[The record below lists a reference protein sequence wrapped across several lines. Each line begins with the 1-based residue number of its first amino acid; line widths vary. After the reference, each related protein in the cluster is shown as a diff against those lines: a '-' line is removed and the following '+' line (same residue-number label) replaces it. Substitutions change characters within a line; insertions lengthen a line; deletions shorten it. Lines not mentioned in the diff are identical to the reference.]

1 MTPDPIGPTL
11 AFCNFLRESNF
22 SITHSRIMDALRST
36 RHIDWSTQDDFKT
49 ALQVNL
55 VSTREQ
61 EFEFERLF
69 DAFWHN
75 RQFEPRKEQ
84 FTLRPEPIQGSL
96 DDGWKE
102 THRDIIADPDQ
113 FSSDEV
119 ARDLNLS
126 RRWTEKEPPL
136 EPIIKAL
143 AKKVASRPSRRR
155 IPDTRGALVDM
166 RRTLRGAS
174 RKGFDLITFLHSKK
188 RIRKTRI
195 VLLCDVSGSM
205 DAYNPFL
212 LRLMLG
218 LQKELKNSRTVVFS
232 TQVTEITT
240 LLRYKSV
247 PETLREVSRS
257 VSHWS
262 GGTNIGL
269 SLSTL
274 NRGLFKE
281 GSAKSTV
288 AVIVSDGYD
297 QGDTETIG
305 KEISALRRRVRKL
318 VWINPMYG
326 SVSYQPT
333 AKGMQAALPYI
344 DLFLPAWDATSLR
357 TLVRELGTV

>member
-1 MTPDPIGPTL
+1 
-11 AFCNFLRESNF
+11 
-22 SITHSRIMDALRST
+22 MDALRSIS
-36 RHIDWSTQDDFKT
+36 HIDWSSQSDFKA
-49 ALQVNL
+49 ALQINL

-69 DAFWHN
+69 NAFWCSH
-75 RQFEPRKEQ
+75 QFEEQ
-84 FTLRPEPIQGSL
+84 KDKINLRPEPIQGNL
-96 DDGWKE
+96 EDGWKE
-102 THRDIIADPDQ
+102 AHRDLLADPDQ
-113 FSSDEV
+113 FSSEEV

-126 RRWTEKEPPL
+126 LRWAEEDPPL
-136 EPIIKAL
+136 EPVIKAL

-155 IPDTRGALVDM
+155 MPDNKGTLVDM

-174 RKGFDLITFLHSKK
+174 RNGFDFIPFLHSKK

-232 TQVTEITT
+232 TQVTEITN

-247 PETLREVSRS
+247 PETLREVSKS

-269 SLSTL
+269 SLATL
-274 NRGLFKE
+274 NRGILKE

-288 AVIVSDGYD
+288 GVIVSDGYD
-297 QGDTETIG
+297 QGDTEII
-305 KEISALRRRVRKL
+305 KSEISALRRRVRKL

-333 AKGMQAALPYI
+333 ARGMQAALPYI
-344 DLFLPAWDATSLR
+344 DLFLPAWDAASLR
-357 TLVRELGTV
+357 TLIREFATV